1 MKLRLRL
8 LLVLPLFVTSLR
20 ADERPN
26 VLLIVSDDHG
36 YADVGFHGSKD
47 IPTPILTDSPGK
59 GSSAPMDTS
68 PIPSAVPLAPAS

>member
-1 MKLRLRL
+1 MNLRLRL
-8 LLVLPLFVTSLR
+8 LLALPLFVTTVC

-47 IPTPILTDSPGK
+47 IPTPHLDR
-59 GSSAPMDTS
+59 
-68 PIPSAVPLAPAS
+68 LAREGLICTN